1 MCVCMLQFIK
11 NKICLNWWNITFLLN
26 PIALRTAKIL
36 WNFGHSECNRV
47 KDVCTELQ
55 GVCNKIKTKPFF
67 SVKCWF
73 QFGLVQIQDTNF
85 SILYNIYLADDGSLN
100 QTLAKS
106 EQLRE
111 LRQENYNLSTLFLKL
126 KAMKVW
132 RQNHDTAN
140 YSKTV
145 S

>member
-1 MCVCMLQFIK
+1 MWQPVLLALSLHNVIHLFFCIK
-11 NKICLNWWNITFLLN
+11 
-26 PIALRTAKIL
+26 
-36 WNFGHSECNRV
+36 
-47 KDVCTELQ
+47 D
-55 GVCNKIKTKPFF
+55 
-67 SVKCWF
+67 
-73 QFGLVQIQDTNF
+73 
-85 SILYNIYLADDGSLN
+85 DDGSLN

-145 S
+145 SDNDKIVSTKFGFMTLKFI